1 MFETSVVKARVAAQR
16 RFGVFAASVIGHTVV
31 VTGSLV
37 ASIASTSFPK
47 NAPNEMARWIPVV
60 TPDMPLPR
68 GNPDAPRQPQAQA
81 QKPQQQAA
89 QPHVQTAPSADTTPL
104 KIPDS
109 IPTVVS
115 TSTSGDITP
124 GNGSNTGNDKWGVKD
139 GDPNGIDIGQSNAN
153 AGVGTPDMVFH
164 PGADVKSATVL
175 VRVQPQYPA
184 MAARLR
190 LNGWVF
196 VKCIIGKNGEIRE
209 PEVEKSSNAIFEP
222 AALDALR
229 QWKFAP
235 GYYKGQA
242 VDTYFELKI
251 TFELR

>member
-1 MFETSVVKARVAAQR
+1 MFETSVVRARVVAQR

-31 VTGSLV
+31 VTGILV

-60 TPDMPLPR
+60 APDMPLPR
-68 GNPDAPRQPQAQA
+68 GNPDAPRQPQAQ

-89 QPHVQTAPSADTTPL
+89 QPHVQTAPPADTTPST
-104 KIPDS
+104 IPS
-109 IPTVVS
+109 TIPTVAS
-115 TSTSGDITP
+115 TSTSSDIAP
-124 GNGSNTGNDKWGVKD
+124 GNGSNTGNEQWGVKD
-139 GDPNGIDIGQSNAN
+139 GDPNGVDIGQSNAN
-153 AGVGTPDMVFH
+153 IGVGTPDVVFH

-190 LNGWVF
+190 LSGWVF
-196 VKCIIGKNGEIRE
+196 VKCIIGKNGEIRA
-209 PEVEKSSNAIFEP
+209 PEVEKSSNAMFEQS
-222 AALDALR
+222 ALDALR

-235 GYYKGQA
+235 GYYRGQA